1 MDDEPSM
8 GKLGSPSKIRL
19 RPKGKES
26 GELAFYILS
35 SEPFASRK
43 SFSALRKVYI
53 NIFM

>member
-1 MDDEPSM
+1 M

-19 RPKGKES
+19 RPKGMKS
-26 GELAFYILS
+26 GELLLWLLS

-43 SFSALRKVYI
+43 SFLALRKVYI